1 MSVKEQKINKLIHH
15 FLTHNTITF
24 DEIKML
30 LDISNR
36 SVSYYIKDLRKLG
49 YNIRRKNNNYVL
61 VEDDYEKGMLLSNTD
76 LRVIKILLTVG
87 ECNGRLEHRE
97 LVEMLKESLCD
108 ADVSV
113 KRPLLGR

>member
-1 MSVKEQKINKLIHH
+1 MWRYSEEFNERKGAKNKQVDTP

-49 YNIRRKNNNYVL
+49 YNIRRKTIITCWL
-61 VEDDYEKGMLLSNTD
+61 KT
-76 LRVIKILLTVG
+76 ITKK
-87 ECNGRLEHRE
+87 ECFLAT
-97 LVEMLKESLCD
+97 LI
-108 ADVSV
+108 
-113 KRPLLGR
+113 